1 MANTRRITE
10 VLQQIGYEP
19 QEGKTIVVSYAP
31 SENLSDAIRKIF
43 ILNNFYAL
51 SFCKEQL
58 VLIPYRH
65 FWADV
70 KKEVTLELP
79 YSSIVGVE
87 VRETGINYRI
97 DIKLEDEV
105 IALSAQQAELSA
117 LRNSGMYSLED
128 WSGTNNWHK
137 NNLKGTLKA
146 LEALG
151 CV

>member
-31 SENLSDAIRKIF
+31 ENLSDAIRKIF

-70 KKEVTLELP
+70 KKEVRTGSCRTLL
-79 YSSIVGVE
+79 SSAWRCGRQE
-87 VRETGINYRI
+87 STT
-97 DIKLEDEV
+97 
-105 IALSAQQAELSA
+105 ASTSS
-117 LRNSGMYSLED
+117 LRM
-128 WSGTNNWHK
+128 K
-137 NNLKGTLKA
+137 
-146 LEALG
+146 
-151 CV
+151 

>member
-31 SENLSDAIRKIF
+31 ENLSDAIRKIF

-70 KKEVTLELP
+70 KKEVNSCASCLYRTSPPDCTFPNCGVQTALP
-79 YSSIVGVE
+79 AA
-87 VRETGINYRI
+87 RT
-97 DIKLEDEV
+97 
-105 IALSAQQAELSA
+105 AQSLHPQA
-117 LRNSGMYSLED
+117 
-128 WSGTNNWHK
+128 
-137 NNLKGTLKA
+137 
-146 LEALG
+146 
-151 CV
+151 

>member
-10 VLQQIGYEP
+10 VLQQIGYGP

-31 SENLSDAIRKIF
+31 ENLSDAIRKIF

-79 YSSIVGVE
+79 YSSVVGVE

-146 LEALG
+146 LKALG
-151 CV
+151 CA

>member
-31 SENLSDAIRKIF
+31 ENLSDAIRKIF

-70 KKEVTLELP
+70 KKEVTLELRCP
-79 YSSIVGVE
+79 RSRQSCLHSAI
-87 VRETGINYRI
+87 RECTVWRTGPAQTTGTRI
-97 DIKLEDEV
+97 I
-105 IALSAQQAELSA
+105 
-117 LRNSGMYSLED
+117 
-128 WSGTNNWHK
+128 
-137 NNLKGTLKA
+137 
-146 LEALG
+146 
-151 CV
+151 

>member
-31 SENLSDAIRKIF
+31 ENLSDAIRKIF

-79 YSSIVGVE
+79 YSSVVGVE

-105 IALSAQQAELSA
+105 IALSDRKS
-117 LRNSGMYSLED
+117 
-128 WSGTNNWHK
+128 
-137 NNLKGTLKA
+137 
-146 LEALG
+146 
-151 CV
+151 VV